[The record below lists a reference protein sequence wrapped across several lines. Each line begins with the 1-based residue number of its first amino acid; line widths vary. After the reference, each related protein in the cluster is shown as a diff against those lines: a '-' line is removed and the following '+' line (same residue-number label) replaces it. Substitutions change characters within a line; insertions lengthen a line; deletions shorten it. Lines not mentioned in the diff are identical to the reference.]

1 MSSISEAGHA
11 ANSSRTNNIE
21 YLNKGGTMEFRQGNN
36 YPQKRV
42 INCLANENEQAQSF
56 THLAFDDYHND
67 NGDLSG
73 FSIAESDFEQGFL
86 LSDICSYDLNIDC
99 FDNALN
105 TQTFADEHVLV
116 WACSVMKHSPSARAM
131 LKEASDKGWSI
142 ILEDR
147 DGGDYC
153 MNVEERL
160 LILDNGGLSGN
171 ALARSEYFLNRL
183 LITFGKALRDVW
195 QEKRFGGFDEDY
207 DPKNV
212 LLMER
217 VRFADLDTLT
227 VLIAWELRD
236 AGYEECWRHL
246 SGSENC
252 DLAMAFANYLE
263 RRPTAALDLRQALLA
278 AFKQWFCE
286 ESRIDAC
293 DHDTLEYLDEVL
305 EASEL
310 INPFGQK
317 YPNRIDIE
325 MLSIL
330 PDGTA
335 YLQGQGGEILDN
347 RVFCSMANDL
357 NNAHL
362 AHIMKDTESITIE
375 NISFRDPDLARKIF
389 PEMFSQK
396 SAE

>member
-1 MSSISEAGHA
+1 MPVEMSSISRTGHA
-11 ANSSRTNNIE
+11 TNSSRNNKIE
-21 YLNKGGTMEFRQGNN
+21 YLGEGGIMEFEQN
-36 YPQKRV
+36 YPGKRV
-42 INCLANENEQAQSF
+42 INCLADEDQQVQSF

-67 NGDLSG
+67 NAGLAG
-73 FSIAESDFEQGFL
+73 EPESDSELAFSL
-86 LSDICSYDLNIDC
+86 RDICSYDLNVDC
-99 FDNALN
+99 FDNALD
-105 TQTFADEHVLV
+105 TQAFAEEHVLV
-116 WACSVMKHSPSARAM
+116 WACSVMKRSPSARSM

-142 ILEDR
+142 ALEDR

-153 MNVEERL
+153 MNVEARV

-183 LITFGKALRDVW
+183 LITFSKALRDVW

-207 DPKNV
+207 GPKDV
-212 LLMER
+212 ILMER
-217 VRFADLDTLT
+217 IRFADLDTLS
-227 VLIAWELRD
+227 VLIAWELRE

-246 SGSENC
+246 SGSESC

-278 AFKQWFCE
+278 SFKQWFCE
-286 ESRIDAC
+286 ASRIDAC

-310 INPFGQK
+310 VNPFGQK
-317 YPNRIDIE
+317 RPVKMNVE
-325 MLSIL
+325 MLSTL
-330 PDGTA
+330 PSGAA

-347 RVFCSMANDL
+347 RIFCDMTNDL

-362 AHIMKDTESITIE
+362 THLVNDIESITIE
-375 NISFRDPDLARKIF
+375 NVSFRDPDLARKMF
-389 PEMFSQK
+389 PENF
-396 SAE
+396 AN